1 MPAAQTASSTPPT
14 RSGPTDPLGGR
25 PPRRLRRR
33 LARLLLL
40 LTALAT
46 LSVAASWWL
55 VQREAGRT
63 FDRVADVPERHV
75 GLVLGCSPLLADGR
89 PNLFFNA
96 RMDAAAELWHA
107 GKVGYLLVSG
117 DNRHHAYNEPD
128 AMKAALVERAVP
140 ARHIVCDYAGLTTL
154 DSVVRAREVF
164 GQDQLIVVSQPF
176 HNRRAIFI
184 GRHRGIDA
192 IGYNAPDIAGRHAVR
207 THLREIAARQRAVWD
222 CWISRRQPRHLGEPI
237 AIP

>member
-89 PNLFFNA
+89 PNLFFKKTCQANGQA
-96 RMDAAAELWHA
+96 NGKAAA
-107 GKVGYLLVSG
+107 
-117 DNRHHAYNEPD
+117 
-128 AMKAALVERAVP
+128 KAAPVRFEPVVVGMGDKAVTGRA
-140 ARHIVCDYAGLTTL
+140 
-154 DSVVRAREVF
+154 
-164 GQDQLIVVSQPF
+164 
-176 HNRRAIFI
+176 
-184 GRHRGIDA
+184 
-192 IGYNAPDIAGRHAVR
+192 
-207 THLREIAARQRAVWD
+207 
-222 CWISRRQPRHLGEPI
+222 
-237 AIP
+237 